1 MTNTYL
7 LVIYYSNF
15 GDNLGSFSRFINFL
29 AACNLVQC
37 LLVREGKTHTL
48 RKFFYL
54 P

>member
-7 LVIYYSNF
+7 LATYYSDF
-15 GDNLGSFSRFINFL
+15 GVDLGSFSMFLNFL
-29 AACNLVQC
+29 AAYDFVRC
-37 LLVREGKTHTL
+37 LLVREGRKHRL